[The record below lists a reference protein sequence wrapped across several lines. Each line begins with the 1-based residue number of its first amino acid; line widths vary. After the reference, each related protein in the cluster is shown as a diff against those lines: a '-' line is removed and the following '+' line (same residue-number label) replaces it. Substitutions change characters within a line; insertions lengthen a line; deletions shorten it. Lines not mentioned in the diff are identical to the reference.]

1 MTAHIEA
8 RFEIANWDETPFE
21 DGDDASKLTE
31 ALVSKKYT
39 GDVEGTSTTKWLLAY
54 APDKSA
60 TYVGIEHIK
69 GTVGGKRGGL
79 VLLHDGV
86 FSDGV
91 ATATL
96 RVVSGTDE
104 LAGAT
109 GDGKFRADPAGSLT
123 LDLDGV

>member
-39 GDVEGTSTTKWLLAY
+39 GDVEGTSTTKWLLSY
-54 APDKSA
+54 APDKTA

-69 GTVGGKRGGL
+69 GTVCGKRGGL
-79 VLLHDGV
+79 VLLHDGA

-96 RVVSGTDE
+96 RVVLGTDE
-104 LAGAT
+104 LADAVGT
-109 GDGKFRADPAGSLT
+109 GKFRADPAGSMT